1 MNIKK
6 ALAAGLLALA
16 APLVQAASEAPQ
28 PPESGFYVGAGIGK
42 ATAKDWCS
50 EPALASGAARCDDK
64 DTSWRLLAGY
74 QFNRH
79 IAIEGGYHNLGK
91 FQALVAG
98 TGAQTELN
106 TTAWEAVALGI
117 VPIGGIVSA
126 YGKLGAFRGETR
138 GGGTRANIE
147 EKKGAVT
154 FGAGVQAHL
163 HSSFAVRGEW
173 QRYPKLGGGAFGA
186 TTDVNVIS
194 VLGIYRF

>member
-1 MNIKK
+1 MNTKK
-6 ALAAGLLALA
+6 AIATALLALG
-16 APLVQAASEAPQ
+16 APLTQAATPAPQ
-28 PPESGFYVGAGIGK
+28 PPESGFYLGAGIGH
-42 ATAKDWCS
+42 ATAKDWCH

-64 DTSWRLLAGY
+64 DTAWRLLAGY
-74 QFNRH
+74 QFNRYL
-79 IAIEGGYHNLGK
+79 ALEGGYHNLGK

-98 TGAQTELN
+98 AQTDIK

-117 VPIGGIVSA
+117 LPIGGIVSA

-138 GGGTRANIE
+138 GGGTRNNLE
-147 EKKGAVT
+147 ERKASVT
-154 FGAGVQAHL
+154 FGAGVQAHVL
-163 HSSFAVRGEW
+163 SSFAVRGEW